1 MGLGRQEVEEPGW
14 GNARWKIREGQDGG
28 LSGRRAEGGSHWE
41 KGKTALQKH
50 SGPGKNVGSTGCG
63 RESKGV
69 CGSLEGPRKVRV
81 RPSEPLPTQAE
92 A

>member
-1 MGLGRQEVEEPGW
+1 MGVGRWRNQYGAMPDGKLDMVRVVGYLEGGLQEDPTGTAVKKQSEPG
-14 GNARWKIREGQDGG
+14 R
-28 LSGRRAEGGSHWE
+28 
-41 KGKTALQKH
+41 
-50 SGPGKNVGSTGCG
+50 NVGSTGCG

-81 RPSEPLPTQAE
+81 RPPE